1 MRRFAALLLAI
12 CLLISLSA
20 CGTEEPPITPTA
32 TAEVEDL
39 SAKIPMDEWER
50 AAWYGFLPE
59 DAGDPD
65 SAVTWAQFCAMLGK
79 AISLYDKSRLPA
91 WEEETADA
99 PEEEMRRDGGMV
111 ALLFGAKAMGL
122 ASFNA
127 LAGDYLGEY
136 AGRVWEVVTMDY
148 PVFDWN
154 TPIDLGHGC
163 ADNNHVGPAYDFSQR
178 RVSLVSGLPL
188 LEFDDGGDL
197 RLE

>member
-1 MRRFAALLLAI
+1 MKKMTVLLLAG
-12 CLLISLSA
+12 CMLVSLVA
-20 CGTEEPPITPTA
+20 CGGNMGTSASFETANLTADEPIPT
-32 TAEVEDL
+32 
-39 SAKIPMDEWER
+39 DELER

-65 SAVTWAQFCAMLGK
+65 SAVTWAQFCAMLGQV
-79 AISLYDKSRLPA
+79 ISLYDESRLPA
-91 WEEETADA
+91 WEEETVDA

>member
-1 MRRFAALLLAI
+1 
-12 CLLISLSA
+12 
-20 CGTEEPPITPTA
+20 
-32 TAEVEDL
+32 
-39 SAKIPMDEWER
+39 
-50 AAWYGFLPE
+50 
-59 DAGDPD
+59 
-65 SAVTWAQFCAMLGK
+65 
-79 AISLYDKSRLPA
+79 
-91 WEEETADA
+91 
-99 PEEEMRRDGGMV
+99 
-111 ALLFGAKAMGL
+111 MGL